1 MALWSKI
8 DAMEASA
15 SAADDPA
22 LALQSEAL
30 SICEQAGWTPRCIGK
45 QTHGIGVPEIYEELR
60 CLQKVLAVHVSQ
72 ALIEC
77 CRSHDLWTPLF
88 EDVEARIWLFLG
100 DRTRAE
106 DRWRSLLHHSSPT
119 LRDIARKALAA
130 LQRKVKSGEMLATEV
145 EQSIDRGQW
154 QRVKELLLDALLAEQ
169 PLPNLDRILESTAMR
184 RNMPDHFPW
193 DRGIYNHQ
201 FILDLWEH
209 QLTAWEAADA
219 R

>member
-1 MALWSKI
+1 MVGMK
-8 DAMEASA
+8 DSA
-15 SAADDPA
+15 PTADDPA

-30 SICEQAGWTPRCIGK
+30 VICEQAGWTPRCIAQ

-72 ALIEC
+72 ALIDC
-77 CRSHDLWTPLF
+77 CRRHDLWTPLF

-100 DRTRAE
+100 ERKRAE
-106 DRWRSLLHHSSPT
+106 KRWISLLHHPSPT
-119 LRDIARKALAA
+119 VRDIARKTLSVV
-130 LQRKVKSGEMLATEV
+130 QRKVKTGEMLATEV

-154 QRVKELLLDALLAEQ
+154 QQVEALLLDALLAAK
-169 PLPNLDRILESTAMR
+169 PLPKLKKILESTAMR
-184 RNMPDHFPW
+184 WSMPDHFPW
-193 DRGIYNHQ
+193 DRGLYNHQ

-219 R
+219 P

>member
-1 MALWSKI
+1 MVGMK
-8 DAMEASA
+8 DSA
-15 SAADDPA
+15 STADDPA

-30 SICEQAGWTPRCIGK
+30 VICEQAGWTPRCIAQ

-72 ALIEC
+72 ALIDC
-77 CRSHDLWTPLF
+77 CRRHDLWTPLF

-100 DRTRAE
+100 ERQRAE
-106 DRWRSLLHHSSPT
+106 KRWRSLLHHPSPT
-119 LRDIARKALAA
+119 LRDIARKTLSVV
-130 LQRKVKSGEMLATEV
+130 QRKVKTGEMLATEV

-154 QRVKELLLDALLAEQ
+154 QQVEALLLDALLAAK
-169 PLPNLDRILESTAMR
+169 PLPNLKKILESTAMR
-184 RNMPDHFPW
+184 WSMPDHFPW
-193 DRGIYNHQ
+193 DRGLYNHQ

-219 R
+219 P